1 MRKNIIYLGILL
13 LLLALTWWVYQKRT
27 SSTLDLEDTRFSI
40 PDTSVV
46 DRIFMAD
53 KTGGR
58 VLLEKAG
65 MGQWKVN
72 GQYTARPDAIS
83 ALLDALLRMQVKSPV
98 PRPAVDNIRRQLA
111 SLGRKVEVYSMGK
124 KLTVLYIG
132 YSTIDSR
139 GTYAIREGA
148 DLPYVLHVPGTE
160 GYLTPRFFI
169 DEEEWRERILLRIHP
184 DSIKS
189 IEAQFP
195 DTPAYSYR
203 AELLGPRRFAL
214 YDGNGKAVS
223 TLSNENLTA
232 LFGGARKIPV
242 EGYDNHGVMKD
253 SIVEMAPLRHSLM
266 IRLRDGKT
274 HQLNFYPKSQLNQ
287 LDVVLLG
294 VMPDLDRDYF
304 YYKEGQDF
312 GFIQKRSVPWMYF
325 TLRDLM
331 QTNDGSAPSRD

>member
-1 MRKNIIYLGILL
+1 MRKNLIYTGILL
-13 LLLALTWWVYQKRT
+13 LLLGLTWWVYQKRT
-27 SSTLDLEDTRFSI
+27 SSTLDRDESQFSI

-58 VLLEKAG
+58 VLLEKTG
-65 MGQWKVN
+65 PGQWRVN
-72 GQYTARPDAIS
+72 DHYTARPDAIA

-98 PRPAVDNIRRQLA
+98 PRPAVDNIRKQLA
-111 SLGRKVEVYSMGK
+111 SVGRKVEVYSKGNQ
-124 KLTVLYIG
+124 LSVLYIG

-148 DLPYVLHVPGTE
+148 DLPYILHVPGTE

-169 DEEEWRERILLRIHP
+169 NEEEWRERILLRLHP
-184 DSIKS
+184 DSIRS
-189 IEAQFP
+189 IEANFP
-195 DTPAYSYR
+195 DTPAHSYR

-214 YDGNGKAVS
+214 FDGKGAVVGSIS
-223 TLSNENLTA
+223 TEKLTA
-232 LFGGARKIPV
+232 LFGGAAQIPV
-242 EGYDNHGVMKD
+242 EGYDNHGVMRD
-253 SIVEMAPLRHSLM
+253 SIVEMAPMRHSLR
-266 IRLRDGKT
+266 ITLRSGAV

-304 YYKEGQDF
+304 FYKEGNDF
-312 GFIQKRSVPWMYF
+312 GFIQKRSVPWMYYR
-325 TLRDLM
+325 LGDLSGVNNP
-331 QTNDGSAPSRD
+331 QKSSRN

>member
-1 MRKNIIYLGILL
+1 MRKNIIYLAILL
-13 LLLALTWWVYQKRT
+13 LLLLLSWWVYQQRT
-27 SSTLDLEDTRFSI
+27 SSTLDLEDTTFSI

-65 MGQWKVN
+65 PGQWKVN
-72 GQYTARPDAIS
+72 GQYTARPDAMS

-98 PRPAVDNIRRQLA
+98 PRPAVDNIRKQLA
-111 SLGRKVEVYSMGK
+111 SIGRKVEIYSRGK
-124 KLTVLYIG
+124 KLSVLYIG

-148 DLPYVLHVPGTE
+148 ELPYILHVPGTE

-189 IEAQFP
+189 IEARFP
-195 DTPAYSYR
+195 DTPGFSYR

-214 YDGNGKAVS
+214 YDGSGKPISA
-223 TLSNENLTA
+223 LSNENLTA
-232 LFGGARKIPV
+232 LFGGARQIPV

-253 SIVEMAPLRHSLM
+253 SIVEMAPMRHSLN
-266 IRLRDGKT
+266 ITLRNGQS
-274 HQLNFYPKSQLNQ
+274 HQLSFYPKSQLNQ

-304 YYKEGQDF
+304 YYKEGNDF

-325 TLRDLM
+325 TLRDLI
-331 QTNDGSAPSRD
+331 QANGRSAHSRD

>member
-1 MRKNIIYLGILL
+1 MHRNIIYLGILL
-13 LLLALTWWVYQKRT
+13 LLLALCWWVYQERT
-27 SSTLDLEDTRFSI
+27 SSTLDLEDSTFSI
-40 PDTSVV
+40 PDTSIV
-46 DRIFMAD
+46 DQIFMAD

-58 VLLEKAG
+58 VLLEKTG
-65 MGQWKVN
+65 PGQWRVN
-72 GQYTARPDAIS
+72 DQFTARPDAMS

-98 PRPAVDNIRRQLA
+98 PRPAVDNIRKQLA
-111 SLGRKVEVYSMGK
+111 SIGRKVEVYSKGK
-124 KLTVLYIG
+124 KISVLYIG

-148 DLPYVLHVPGTE
+148 DLPYILHVPGTE

-184 DSIKS
+184 DSIRS

-195 DTPAYSYR
+195 DTPAHSYR

-214 YDGNGKAVS
+214 YDGNGRPVA

-232 LFGGARKIPV
+232 LFAGTRQIPV
-242 EGYDNHGVMKD
+242 EGYDNHGVMRD
-253 SIVEMAPLRHSLM
+253 SIVEMAPLRHSLN
-266 IRLRDGKT
+266 ITLRNGKT

-304 YYKEGQDF
+304 YYKEGNDF

-325 TLRDLM
+325 TLSDLM
-331 QTNDGSAPSRD
+331 QTNGRSTPSRD

>member
-1 MRKNIIYLGILL
+1 MRKNLIYLGILL
-13 LLLALTWWVYQKRT
+13 LLLVLTWWVYQKRMST
-27 SSTLDLEDTRFSI
+27 TLDREESEFSI
-40 PDTSVV
+40 ADTSVV
-46 DRIFMAD
+46 DQIFMAD
-53 KTGGR
+53 KTGGQ
-58 VLLEKAG
+58 VLLEKTG
-65 MGQWKVN
+65 PGQWRVN
-72 GQYTARPDAIS
+72 GTYTARPDAMA

-98 PRPAVDNIRRQLA
+98 PRPAVDNIRKQLA
-111 SLGRKVEVYSMGK
+111 SLGRKVEVYSKGK
-124 KLTVLYIG
+124 KLSVLYIG

-148 DLPYVLHVPGTE
+148 DLPYILHVPGTE

-184 DSIKS
+184 DSILA
-189 IEAQFP
+189 IEARFP

-214 YDGNGKAVS
+214 YDGKGRPVAPFS
-223 TLSNENLTA
+223 TEKLTA
-232 LFGGARKIPV
+232 LFGGPAQIPV
-242 EGYDNHGVMKD
+242 EGYDNQGVMKD
-253 SIVEMAPLRHSLM
+253 SIVEMAPLRHSLG
-266 IRLRDGKT
+266 ITLRNGKS

-304 YYKEGQDF
+304 YYKEGNDF

-325 TLRDLM
+325 TLRDLIAINGRS
-331 QTNDGSAPSRD
+331 TTSRD

>member
-1 MRKNIIYLGILL
+1 MRKNLIYFGILL

-27 SSTLDLEDTRFSI
+27 SSTLDLEDTSFSI

-58 VLLEKAG
+58 VLLEKIG
-65 MGQWKVN
+65 PGQWRVN
-72 GQYTARPDAIS
+72 GEYTARPDAMS

-98 PRPAVDNIRRQLA
+98 PRPAVDNIRKQLA
-111 SLGRKVEVYSMGK
+111 SIGRKVEVYSRGK
-124 KLTVLYIG
+124 KLSVLYIG

-139 GTYAIREGA
+139 GTYAIRDGA
-148 DLPYVLHVPGTE
+148 DLPYILHVPGTE
-160 GYLTPRFFI
+160 GYLTPRFSI
-169 DEEEWRERILLRIHP
+169 NEEEWRERILLRIHP
-184 DSIKS
+184 DSIRS
-189 IEAQFP
+189 IEARFP
-195 DTPAYSYR
+195 DTPAHSYR
-203 AELLGPRRFAL
+203 ADLLGPRRFAL
-214 YDGNGKAVS
+214 YDGNGRPIPKVS
-223 TLSNENLTA
+223 TENLTA
-232 LFGGARKIPV
+232 LFGGAQQIPV

-253 SIVEMAPLRHSLM
+253 SIVEMAPMRHSLH
-266 IRLRDGKT
+266 ISLRNGQS

-304 YYKEGQDF
+304 YYREGNDF

-331 QTNDGSAPSRD
+331 QKNTASTPSRD